1 MTCNPCNP
9 VKAKK
14 AEPYTL
20 SVKLNG
26 ASKYSPICK
35 PVKVIANTKVTI
47 NPLTALL

>member
-14 AEPYTL
+14 DEPYTL
-20 SVKLNG
+20 SVKLKG

-35 PVKVIANTKVTI
+35 AVNKTAKKRVTT
-47 NPLTALL
+47 NPITALL